1 MVSKWEF
8 RVNFK
13 TFRDSLAQSGKK
25 KATKWNNI
33 SNIELNFRVCFVD
46 IADSTARAPKRAKQL
61 SMATILSFFG
71 VVLVSCRV
79 NFHVVRSAS
88 QYSACR
94 IYMSTHI
101 GHQCFDQLTAVK
113 TGYLLASITWPY
125 RGLRS
130 RPIGVKYFFWSF
142 PLTSY

>member
-1 MVSKWEF
+1 MRVQSQFQDLSRQLSTKW
-8 RVNFK
+8 
-13 TFRDSLAQSGKK
+13 KK
-25 KATKWNNI
+25 KATNWNNI

-101 GHQCFDQLTAVK
+101 GHECFDQLTTVK
-113 TGYLLASITWPY
+113 TCYLLASITWPY